1 MLVFSEPGEDLMI
14 PSLTCKILLNS
25 VSECDTL
32 NLSLP
37 TVQEQSIREETLI
50 KVRNIFLAP

>member
-1 MLVFSEPGEDLMI
+1 MI

-25 VSECDTL
+25 VSEYDTL

-37 TVQEQSIREETLI
+37 TVQERSIREETLI